1 MSRIY
6 AQQKRPGVKA
16 AEPSY
21 DAPAV
26 HAPSLVSGQ
35 SSSDLDALMQ
45 AKYRQ
50 HFLDNQIPTA
60 EAEAD
65 RIAASVSGARTP
77 EEVKTRLG
85 EKMGA
90 DFSNVTFHTDSA
102 ALKQADAM
110 GARAYT
116 TGSDVYFGSGGFD
129 PGVAAHELVHTVQ
142 QGMVGSSMGTTSAPV
157 GGVQMM
163 PRWLKKAGHG
173 IKEFISPSDKSKG
186 SIFDAP
192 TRLINKAFGLPFKL
206 FEKLG
211 NLGSSAEPAE
221 AEFEA
226 PEEMDDPPIVNDEN
240 YAAIARTPVSVVQ
253 NINPPLDGRTA
264 PSVPHVAPNK
274 PLPPTPIRHIPPN
287 KPLPPIPVPQEP
299 AQEEQAGPGP
309 FGRIRDAWNNPT
321 SMLHPVQR
329 HAAAQEGL
337 KMFNNRLA
345 TSAYDDV
352 INGPLLEG
360 EDVKAQIRRAQQ
372 ASMAARTEQFSRNPF
387 KRHQKVKEMLAFA
400 ECEKAKVRSRDII
413 Y

>member
-1 MSRIY
+1 
-6 AQQKRPGVKA
+6 
-16 AEPSY
+16 
-21 DAPAV
+21 
-26 HAPSLVSGQ
+26 
-35 SSSDLDALMQ
+35 
-45 AKYRQ
+45 
-50 HFLDNQIPTA
+50 
-60 EAEAD
+60 
-65 RIAASVSGARTP
+65 
-77 EEVKTRLG
+77 
-85 EKMGA
+85 
-90 DFSNVTFHTDSA
+90 
-102 ALKQADAM
+102 
-110 GARAYT
+110 
-116 TGSDVYFGSGGFD
+116 
-129 PGVAAHELVHTVQ
+129 
-142 QGMVGSSMGTTSAPV
+142 
-157 GGVQMM
+157 
-163 PRWLKKAGHG
+163 
-173 IKEFISPSDKSKG
+173 
-186 SIFDAP
+186 
-192 TRLINKAFGLPFKL
+192 
-206 FEKLG
+206 
-211 NLGSSAEPAE
+211 
-221 AEFEA
+221 
-226 PEEMDDPPIVNDEN
+226 MDDPPIVNDEN